1 MFQTTSS
8 TLIVGLLIAGVAL
21 LLYGVRLMTDAVQ
34 RATDAR
40 VQIALAQ
47 LARYPL
53 AAFGLGTLATG
64 LMQSSSAMSSLLVGL
79 VSANLIPLAAAIT
92 MLLGANVGSTL
103 VVQLLALH
111 ITNYALELVGLGA
124 LVALMTRSTRFRR
137 FGQACFA
144 FGLLMLG
151 LAALS
156 LGSQPIAASPL
167 TASVL
172 QTLVGAPLVLLLIG
186 AVLAMLLSSSAA
198 SIGLI
203 LTLAATGALPVVAAL
218 ALMLGANVG
227 TTLTALLSSLQ
238 EGTLAGRRLALVHT
252 GTKLVGALIL
262 LALLGPLATLLA
274 HLWSN
279 AGTQVAMTHLGL
291 NLALAVVFVPL
302 ATPLARLMEHL
313 LPESASTQGTHASP
327 RYLDPKALALPAV
340 ALGLA
345 TREVLRMAEVVTDM
359 VEHSLDAFED
369 GAGDLQAS
377 METLDDQLDEL
388 NAAVKGYLTQLDEE
402 RMTEAQ
408 ARQEVALLYII
419 TDLQAIGEAVATR
432 LMSLARRKQRGD
444 LLFSEEG
451 REDLL
456 TYHQVLVS
464 ALQQMLAALATH
476 DRDLVNEFLA
486 QKKVRS
492 QMKRELHVRHM
503 RRLRT
508 GNALSLASSAIHLD
522 LLDALSEMLSHI
534 TSMAYALRESM
545 EKPETWNTAD
555 TLSAEAAAVGEAV
568 AVDQLA
574 QASLAGAGE

>member
-1 MFQTTSS
+1 MFQATSP
-8 TLIVGLLIAGVAL
+8 TLVLELLITGVAL
-21 LLYGVRLMTDAVQ
+21 LLYGVRQVTDAVQ

-40 VQIALAQ
+40 VQRALTQ
-47 LARYPL
+47 LVRYPM
-53 AAFGLGTLATG
+53 AAFGLGTLATA

-79 VSANLIPLAAAIT
+79 VSANLIPLSAAII

-124 LVALMTRSTRFRR
+124 LVALLTRSTRFRR
-137 FGQACFA
+137 LGQACFA
-144 FGLLMLG
+144 FGLIVLG

-172 QTLVGAPLVLLLIG
+172 NTLVGAPIVLLLIG
-186 AVLAMLLSSSAA
+186 AVLAMVLSSSAA

-203 LTLAATGALPVVAAL
+203 LTLAASGSLPVVAAL

-227 TTLTALLSSLQ
+227 TTLTALLSSVQ

-252 GTKLVGALIL
+252 GTKLAGALVL
-262 LALLGPLATLLA
+262 LALLGPLASLLA

-279 AGTQVAMTHLGL
+279 AGTQVAMMHLGF
-291 NLALAVVFVPL
+291 NLALAVLFVPL
-302 ATPLARLMEHL
+302 ATPLTRLMKSL
-313 LPESASTQGTHASP
+313 LPEPTNTQGTHAGP
-327 RYLDPKALALPAV
+327 RYLDPKALAQPAV
-340 ALGLA
+340 ALGQA
-345 TREVLRMAEVVTDM
+345 TREVLRMAEVVTEM

-402 RMTEAQ
+402 HMTEAQ
-408 ARQEVALLYII
+408 ARQEIALLYII

-432 LMSLARRKQRGD
+432 LMSLARRKQRGN
-444 LLFSEEG
+444 LLFAEEG

-456 TYHQVLVS
+456 IYHQELLD
-464 ALQQMLAALATH
+464 AFQQVLAALASH
-476 DRDLVNEFLA
+476 DRELVNAFLA
-486 QKKVRS
+486 RKKERS
-492 QMKRELHVRHM
+492 QLKRDLYLRHM
-503 RRLRT
+503 RQLRT
-508 GNALSLASSAIHLD
+508 GDALSLASSAIHLD
-522 LLDALSEMLSHI
+522 LLDAMGEMLSHI
-534 TSMAYALRESM
+534 TAMAYALRESM
-545 EKPETWNTAD
+545 EKPETWTASEAP
-555 TLSAEAAAVGEAV
+555 SAAITTATAVVEEQV
-568 AVDQLA
+568 KNQSMLA
-574 QASLAGAGE
+574 H

>member
-1 MFQTTSS
+1 
-8 TLIVGLLIAGVAL
+8 
-21 LLYGVRLMTDAVQ
+21 
-34 RATDAR
+34 
-40 VQIALAQ
+40 
-47 LARYPL
+47 
-53 AAFGLGTLATG
+53 
-64 LMQSSSAMSSLLVGL
+64 
-79 VSANLIPLAAAIT
+79 
-92 MLLGANVGSTL
+92 
-103 VVQLLALH
+103 
-111 ITNYALELVGLGA
+111 
-124 LVALMTRSTRFRR
+124 
-137 FGQACFA
+137 
-144 FGLLMLG
+144 
-151 LAALS
+151 
-156 LGSQPIAASPL
+156 
-167 TASVL
+167 
-172 QTLVGAPLVLLLIG
+172 
-186 AVLAMLLSSSAA
+186 
-198 SIGLI
+198 
-203 LTLAATGALPVVAAL
+203 
-218 ALMLGANVG
+218 
-227 TTLTALLSSLQ
+227 
-238 EGTLAGRRLALVHT
+238 
-252 GTKLVGALIL
+252 
-262 LALLGPLATLLA
+262 
-274 HLWSN
+274 
-279 AGTQVAMTHLGL
+279 
-291 NLALAVVFVPL
+291 
-302 ATPLARLMEHL
+302 
-313 LPESASTQGTHASP
+313 
-327 RYLDPKALALPAV
+327 
-340 ALGLA
+340 
-345 TREVLRMAEVVTDM
+345 M

>member
-1 MFQTTSS
+1 
-8 TLIVGLLIAGVAL
+8 
-21 LLYGVRLMTDAVQ
+21 VQ

-47 LARYPL
+47 IARYPL
-53 AAFGLGTLATG
+53 AAFGLGTLATA

-79 VSANLIPLAAAIT
+79 VSANLIPQASAIIL
-92 MLLGANVGSTL
+92 LLGANVGSTL

-111 ITNYALELVGLGA
+111 ITSYALELVGLGA

-186 AVLAMLLSSSAA
+186 AVLAMVLSSSAA

-340 ALGLA
+340 ASGLA
-345 TREVLRMAEVVTDM
+345 TREVLRMAETVTDM

-408 ARQEVALLYII
+408 ARQEIALLSII

-456 TYHQVLVS
+456 TYHQELVS

-503 RRLRT
+503 RQLRT
-508 GNALSLASSAIHLD
+508 GNTLSLASSAIHLD